1 MSANSKI
8 QLTNLDF
15 DSLKASLKA
24 FLQNQSQFSDYNFDG
39 ASLNILLNILAYN
52 SHYGAFYLN
61 MAANEMFL
69 DTAVL
74 RQTVVSHAKTQ
85 GYTPISATAAQAFV
99 NVAITKA
106 NSDPTI
112 ILILPRFTSFAA
124 QSLSGNSYNFVT
136 LDDTTAQAVG
146 NTFTYTNIN
155 IAEGAPT
162 IKSFL
167 VDNSTNPT
175 QTFDLLDQN
184 IDTSTIQVVVQ
195 QSPTN
200 ILQTNFTLAQDST
213 EVGAT
218 DNVYFLQEGTNGNY
232 QIYFGDG
239 IIGSQLIN
247 GAVVIVSYVITS
259 ADAANGLGVFQL
271 KSNILSGS
279 TYNTTTI
286 TSSAGGSPIEDVA
299 SIKFAAPKAWSAQNR
314 AVTKNDYVA
323 LINKK
328 YPYFDAVNIWG
339 GDEEVPPVFGKV
351 FVSAKPKN
359 GFAITEAQKQFVI
372 NNIIKPISI
381 LTVTPE
387 FVDVDYNYLVLNL
400 NVEYNSQ
407 QTTAS
412 SGQIISFISNAVNNY
427 ANLNLNTFNSEF
439 RLSRMLRSV
448 DDSEQSIL
456 SSTATIYIEK
466 QFTPVLN
473 VSETYTLNV
482 GFALHRGTVGDGLYS
497 TPAVSIN
504 DLGGI
509 SRQTFVEEVPNS
521 FSGVEEVDILTS
533 GSGYVTAPILTVVG
547 DGTGANIHA
556 VIVNGKV
563 ASVVIDSPGSEYS
576 TATIVSQGGGGSG
589 ATFSALLEGKT
600 GLLRTYYFD
609 TNQNKI
615 ILNDN
620 AGNINYANGIIT
632 LNNFA
637 PTAISNSFGILKVL
651 VQPNIL
657 SFKSSKQ
664 QILTIDPNDIN
675 AITVTL
681 TDEATV

>member
-8 QLTNLDF
+8 QLTNIDF
-15 DSLKASLKA
+15 DALKSSLKS
-24 FLQNQSQFSDYNFDG
+24 FLQNQSQFSDYNFEG
-39 ASLNILLNILAYN
+39 AALDILLDILAYN
-52 SHYGAFYLN
+52 THYSAFYLN
-61 MAANEMFL
+61 MVANEMFL

-74 RQTVVSHAKTQ
+74 RQTVVSHAKSL
-85 GYTPISATAAQAFV
+85 GYTPKSATAAQAFV
-99 NVAITKA
+99 NLIITKA
-106 NSDPTI
+106 NSDPTTL
-112 ILILPRFTSFAA
+112 LILPRFTSFAA

-136 LDDTTAQAVG
+136 LDDVSVQVDDT
-146 NTFTYTNIN
+146 TFTYNNVEIV
-155 IAEGAPT
+155 EGAPT

-167 VDNSTNPT
+167 VDNSTNPS
-175 QTFDLLDQN
+175 QIFDLLDQS

-218 DNVYFLQEGTNGNY
+218 DNVYFLQEGTDGNY

-239 IIGSQLIN
+239 VIGAQLDN

-259 ADAANGLGVFQL
+259 ADAANGLSVFQL
-271 KSNILSGS
+271 KSNVLSGS
-279 TYNTTTI
+279 TSNTVGEST
-286 TSSAGGSPIEDVA
+286 SAGGSPIEDVA
-299 SIKFAAPKAWSAQNR
+299 SIKFAAPKAYIAQNR

-323 LINKK
+323 LINKN
-328 YPYFDAVNIWG
+328 YPFFDAVTIWG
-339 GDEEVPPVFGKV
+339 GDEEVPPVYGKV
-351 FVSAKPKN
+351 FISAKPMD

-372 NNIIKPISI
+372 DNIIKPISI

-412 SGQIISFISNAVNNY
+412 AGQIISFITNAVNNY

-439 RLSRMLRSV
+439 RLSRMLRAI

-473 VSETYTLNV
+473 ASSTITLNV
-482 GFALHRGTVGDGLYS
+482 GFPLHRGTVGDGLFS

-504 DLGGI
+504 DLGGV
-509 SRQTFVEEVPNS
+509 SRQSFVEEVPNS

-533 GSGYVTAPILTVVG
+533 GSGYVTAPTLTVVG
-547 DGTGANIHA
+547 DGTGANVYAI
-556 VIVNGKV
+556 IVNSKV
-563 ASVVIDSPGSEYS
+563 ASVVIDNPGSEYS
-576 TATIVSQGGGGSG
+576 TATITSSGGGGSG
-589 ATFSALLEGKT
+589 ATFSASLEGKT

-609 TNQNKI
+609 TNQNKV
-615 ILNDN
+615 ILNTE

-637 PTAISNSFGILKVL
+637 PTAISNTSGILKIL
-651 VQPNIL
+651 VQPDIL
-657 SFKSSKQ
+657 SFSSSKQ